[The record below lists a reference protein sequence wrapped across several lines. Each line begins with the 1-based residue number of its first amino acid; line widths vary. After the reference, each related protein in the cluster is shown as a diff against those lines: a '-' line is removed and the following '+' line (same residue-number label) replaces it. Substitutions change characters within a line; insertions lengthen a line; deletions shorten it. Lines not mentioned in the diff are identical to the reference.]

1 MALAA
6 EMGEKG
12 LAARFVANLALCH
25 VQAGELA
32 RAIQYGSQAVAS
44 ARERSDLHF
53 EAVASTVLAQALRLS
68 RRFEAAAEQLKVAL
82 GYAEGLGYSHVLCSA
97 LRQV

>member
-1 MALAA
+1 MVSVWYSLVVRLIFSRFLVSYRTLA
-6 EMGEKG
+6 
-12 LAARFVANLALCH
+12 
-25 VQAGELA
+25 
-32 RAIQYGSQAVAS
+32 AS